1 MLTILDLSKKEEKR
15 YAMYKLRRFFR
26 KLFTPV
32 TIMLIPH
39 DSKRTIN
46 IKLPSI
52 GIVSSVILWLV
63 GSIYVVSVAIDTIE
77 YYNMKSKLNF
87 YMGQFVELKTT
98 ISLLEKAESEFKR
111 LLSFK
116 SKDKILENV
125 NSKVNIYDAGSLDMD
140 ILKDQIKNTVE
151 RVVEIQNF
159 LKNQKDIYISTPKG
173 WPIMGRIT
181 SEFGNRENPRYGGQ
195 EFHSGIDISAGTG
208 TPVKATADGIVS
220 FSGWSAGNG
229 NLVVVEHGFGY
240 STFYAHNSSIVVKVG
255 QKVKRGDIIANVGST
270 GNTTGPHLHYEVWH
284 NGKPVN
290 PIDFIKNNS

>member
-1 MLTILDLSKKEEKR
+1 
-15 YAMYKLRRFFR
+15 MYKLRRFFR

-52 GIVSSVILWLV
+52 GVVSSVILWLV
-63 GSIYVVSVAIDTIE
+63 GSMYVVSVAIDTIE

-87 YMGQFVELKTT
+87 YMGRFVELKTT
-98 ISLLEKAESEFKR
+98 ISMLEKAESEFKR

-125 NSKVNIYDAGSLDMD
+125 DTMVNLHDAGSLDMEL
-140 ILKDQIKNTVE
+140 LKDQIKNTVE
-151 RVVEIQNF
+151 RVAEIQDF

-173 WPIMGRIT
+173 WPVMGRIT
-181 SEFGNRENPRYGGQ
+181 SEFGSRENPRYGGQ
-195 EFHSGIDISAGTG
+195 EFHSGLDISAGTG

-240 STFYAHNSSIVVKVG
+240 STFYAHNSSIVVRVG

-284 NGKPVN
+284 NGKVVN
-290 PIDFIKNNS
+290 PMMFIKEAKNVSKEK

>member
-1 MLTILDLSKKEEKR
+1 
-15 YAMYKLRRFFR
+15 MYKLKRFFR

-52 GIVSSVILWLV
+52 GVVSSVILWLV
-63 GSIYVVSVAIDTIE
+63 GSIYVVSIAIDTIE

-87 YMGQFVELKTT
+87 YMGQFIKLRTT
-98 ISLLEKAESEFKR
+98 ISLIEKAEAEFKR

-125 NSKVNIYDAGSLDMD
+125 DTRINIHDAGSLDMD
-140 ILKDQIKNTVE
+140 SLKDQIKNTVE
-151 RVVEIQNF
+151 KVAEIQNF

-173 WPIMGRIT
+173 WPVIGRIT
-181 SEFGNRENPRYGGQ
+181 SEFGMRENPRYGGQ
-195 EFHSGIDISAGTG
+195 EFHSGLDISAPTG
-208 TPVKATADGIVS
+208 SPVKATADGIVS
-220 FSGWSAGNG
+220 FAGWSAGNG

-240 STFYAHNSSIVVKVG
+240 STFYAHNSSIAVKVG
-255 QKVKRGDIIANVGST
+255 QRVKRGDTLAYVGST

-284 NGKPVN
+284 NGKAIN
-290 PIDFIKNNS
+290 PMGFLKNNS